1 VSGQSEQDNP
11 GSARG
16 GAGLRGAWASGGL
29 LSPKSFLEVAA
40 LFAGLY
46 LVLSL
51 FGLREHTTF
60 LSGTLPDSSR
70 LTGVFLGALYVIVYF
85 LFVLIS
91 PILVLAA
98 VLCAGMRLVLAP
110 LACDARLGGAPDDA
124 ESRPED

>member
-1 VSGQSEQDNP
+1 MSGQSEHGTP
-11 GSARG
+11 GSKVG
-16 GAGLRGAWASGGL
+16 GGGVRGAWTSGGL
-29 LSPKSFLEVAA
+29 LSPKSFLEIAA

-60 LSGTLPDSSR
+60 LSGTLPETSR

-85 LFVLIS
+85 LFVLVS

-98 VLCAGMRLVLAP
+98 VLCAGIRLKLE
-110 LACDARLGGAPDDA
+110 GGKSEGAKSP
-124 ESRPED
+124 